1 LFEDF
6 VINKVCKTLLRRE
19 KALNKMILL
28 AFVQLCAYLSA
39 LIGKIKSIEPQRSQS
54 ASQRST
60 KDIFN
65 SLVQVEGLRNYR
77 LEELIS
83 DYFIKITIFALQTY
97 GTPSL
102 QPLPRLRLT
111 GSVNRVAR

>member
-6 VINKVCKTLLRRE
+6 VINKVGKTRPRRK

-39 LIGKIKSIEPQRSQS
+39 LSGKIKSIEPQRSQS

-60 KDIFN
+60 KNIFN
-65 SLVQVEGLRNYR
+65 SLVQNEGLRNYR

-97 GTPSL
+97 GNLS
-102 QPLPRLRLT
+102 PL
-111 GSVNRVAR
+111 